1 MDGTPEEPFFRILLF
16 QWARRRM
23 HGWEGFFLQPRKEF
37 PLWSQKLCSHLLSPA
52 RTVGMQRKKL
62 CLQMP
67 ASGFMS
73 AQTVMYY
80 YVHSRGI
87 VACSAHMDQSPARQY
102 RFMAK
107 QMALVVLNT

>member
-1 MDGTPEEPFFRILLF
+1 
-16 QWARRRM
+16 
-23 HGWEGFFLQPRKEF
+23 
-37 PLWSQKLCSHLLSPA
+37 
-52 RTVGMQRKKL
+52 
-62 CLQMP
+62 MP